1 MFTSLCGLGDALL
14 VTKQQHP
21 LQNSHFRSRVGQHT
35 ARYFYVQLGEH
46 LTSAT
51 FQIST
56 VTAAFSFIMPK
67 LCCMRIVR

>member
-35 ARYFYVQLGEH
+35 ARYLYVQLGEH

-56 VTAAFSFIMPK
+56 VTATRFLS
-67 LCCMRIVR
+67 LCPSSAVCES